1 VFVMAFVSISDRSIH
16 IMRAEMPGPIVGKL
30 VPRAKDTSKV
40 LYIMYIVL
48 TLVLIV
54 FLWCGDMDLFDSIV
68 YALGTAGT
76 GGFGIKADSVG
87 GYSAYSQWVIG
98 IFMIIFGVNF
108 NLYYLAVIRRFKA
121 AIRSEELWTY
131 LGIVLGF
138 SALIAVNI
146 NHMFSSVTDSIRHAF
161 FQVASLISTSGFAT
175 TDFNLWPDFSKALL
189 LIVLFTGACAGS
201 TAGGLKLS
209 RVVLLFKMISKEI
222 KRLIYP
228 RSVSNVKF
236 EGKDLDDNTQRSVT
250 TYFAVYMICFF
261 IFFVIVSLEPFGFET
276 NFTATATCFNNVGPG
291 FGMVGPAGSFAA
303 YSDFSKLVLSLAML
317 MGRLE
322 IFPLLIALI
331 PSTWRKR

>member
-1 VFVMAFVSISDRSIH
+1 M
-16 IMRAEMPGPIVGKL
+16 
-30 VPRAKDTSKV
+30 
-40 LYIMYIVL
+40 
-48 TLVLIV
+48 
-54 FLWCGDMDLFDSIV
+54 
-68 YALGTAGT
+68 
-76 GGFGIKADSVG
+76 
-87 GYSAYSQWVIG
+87 
-98 IFMIIFGVNF
+98 
-108 NLYYLAVIRRFKA
+108 
-121 AIRSEELWTY
+121 
-131 LGIVLGF
+131 LGF